1 MIKCVENLCF
11 WWWDRCSP
19 RPISRL
25 DALKTC
31 VPDARPISRRDAL
44 KTCVSDVWIDAGPI
58 SRRDA
63 ADAAVAGAPAI
74 YHLQALN
81 QHAPEIQFQKG
92 RNTFSQRKKYTFER
106 EEIQNE
112 RENVYH
118 LLALSPHFLCF
129 QKRRNMNNW
138 AHPHPRHSVL
148 GNASDTMVSWT
159 VEAVQPLK
167 RDRLLVENLLLS

>member
-1 MIKCVENLCF
+1 M
-11 WWWDRCSP
+11 
-19 RPISRL
+19 
-25 DALKTC
+25 KTC
-31 VPDARPISRRDAL
+31 VPDAGPISRRDAL
-44 KTCVSDVWIDAGPI
+44 KTCVSDVWIDAGPK

-112 RENVYH
+112 REKC
-118 LLALSPHFLCF
+118 LSPACSLSTFL
-129 QKRRNMNNW
+129 M
-138 AHPHPRHSVL
+138 
-148 GNASDTMVSWT
+148 
-159 VEAVQPLK
+159 
-167 RDRLLVENLLLS
+167 LSKEEKHE